1 MEIQLKMPDLGTTE
15 SEIKIIR
22 WLVEIGSRVERGRPL
37 LEVET
42 DKAVMEVESIAGGIL
57 KKVLIT
63 ADQTAEVGQVLAVIE
78 TGNIQPAGGSS

>member
-22 WLVEIGSRVERGRPL
+22 WLVEIGSSVERGQPL

-42 DKAVMEVESIAGGIL
+42 DKATMEVESIAGGIL
-57 KKVLIT
+57 KKIILT
-63 ADQTAEVGQVLAVIE
+63 AGQTAESGQPLAVIE
-78 TGNIQPAGGSS
+78 T